1 MQQAVKPA
9 VYGASERPPRGDY
22 SRARSDYTCEQEW
35 DAYTPDEHDRYR
47 RLFARQFEHVHGRA
61 CDEFIVAL
69 KHLSSDSGIPRF
81 EDINAVLEAV
91 TGWRLVAV
99 PGLIP
104 EREFFTLLAGR
115 RFPVTSWLRTEA
127 EFDYIV
133 EPDLFHDLFGHVPL
147 LFDPVFARYM
157 QAFGEGGLKAEG
169 LHALEFLSRLYWY
182 TVEFGLSHTSQGLR
196 VYGAGILS
204 SVGELDHCLTSP
216 APQRVPFDLLRAMR
230 TRYKIDTF
238 QETYFVITGFQQLF
252 DATAADFAP
261 LYQTVRDMSALAPDE
276 SVPGEAQ
283 YAPNVVDRNEGNQ
296 PGVSGA
302 EHTM

>member
-1 MQQAVKPA
+1 SEAV
-9 VYGASERPPRGDY
+9 
-22 SRARSDYTCEQEW
+22 
-35 DAYTPDEHDRYR
+35 
-47 RLFARQFEHVHGRA
+47 
-61 CDEFIVAL
+61 
-69 KHLSSDSGIPRF
+69 IPRF
-81 EDINAVLEAV
+81 EDINVVLEPA
-91 TGWRLVAV
+91 TGWQLVAV

-104 EREFFTLLAGR
+104 EREFFTLLASR

-127 EFDYIV
+127 QFDYIV

-182 TVEFGLSHTSQGLR
+182 TVEFGLIHSPQGLR

-204 SVGELDHCLTSP
+204 SVGELDFCLTSP

-230 TRYKIDTF
+230 TRYKIDTY

-261 LYQTVRDMSALAPDE
+261 LYQVVRDLPALAPGE
-276 SVPGEAQ
+276 SLPGEAQ
-283 YAPNVVDRNEGNQ
+283 YAPNVGDRPEESQ
-296 PGVSGA
+296 LGA
-302 EHTM
+302 GGAQRTM